1 MKQNY
6 FILLLIPCSIG
17 MFAQTAGNVGIK
29 TATPTNALTVNG
41 NSSIG
46 AAYITIAAPATG
58 LLFREM

>member
-29 TATPTNALTVNG
+29 TSTPTNALTING
-41 NSSIG
+41 NSSIRMSQE
-46 AAYITIAAPATG
+46 ILLLKIA
-58 LLFREM
+58 LH